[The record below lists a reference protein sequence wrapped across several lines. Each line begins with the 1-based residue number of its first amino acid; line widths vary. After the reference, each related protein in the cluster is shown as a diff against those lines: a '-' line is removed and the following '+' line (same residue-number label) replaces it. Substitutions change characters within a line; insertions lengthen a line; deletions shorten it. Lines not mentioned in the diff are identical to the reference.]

1 MNERIDVLIPV
12 YNGAKYI
19 SACINSI
26 INQTYKNLNII
37 VLDDGSKD
45 ESLDIIKN
53 LALKDERIKVYS
65 KPNEKKVSIARN
77 FLLDKIESKYFIFV
91 DADDI
96 VSKYYIENLM
106 NAIIKTSA
114 QMACCEYTVFKC
126 MLSKSNKLKRL
137 KTYNSNDAIGEFVL
151 GGRGHFMLWN
161 KLIESS
167 LIKNINFNNDINYG
181 EDMFFVLDVLH
192 KNDIKVASIANWL
205 YYYKIFNLKSISKGG
220 LNENKKLFLETLIK
234 YEKEERYLSNTR
246 IISTWIYLTA
256 TYYQVL
262 AKKDKEYK
270 KYLKKI
276 KKERKNSV
284 KDELEHFVVM
294 GRP

>member
-1 MNERIDVLIPV
+1 MNEKIDVLIPV

-26 INQTYKNLNII
+26 INQTYKDLNII

-45 ESLDIIKN
+45 ESLDIIKK

-106 NAIIKTSA
+106 NAIIKTGA
-114 QMACCEYTVFKC
+114 QMACCEYTLFKC
-126 MLSKSNKLKRL
+126 LLSKSKKLKGL
-137 KTYNSNDAIGEFVL
+137 KTYNSSDAIGEFVL

-161 KLIESS
+161 KLIDAS

-192 KNDIKVASIANWL
+192 KNDIKVVSIKNWL
-205 YYYKIFNLKSISKGG
+205 YYYKVFNFKSISKGG
-220 LNENKKLFLETLIK
+220 LNSNKKLFLETLIK
-234 YEKEERYLSNTR
+234 YEKEERYLENTR

-256 TYYQVL
+256 TYYQML
-262 AKKDKEYK
+262 ARKDKKYK
-270 KYLKKI
+270 AYLKKI
-276 KKERKNSV
+276 KKERNDKV
-284 KDELEHFVVM
+284 KEEIAHYVVI

>member
-1 MNERIDVLIPV
+1 MNEKVDVLIPV

-19 SACINSI
+19 RSCLNSI

-45 ESLDIIKN
+45 ESLHIIEDM
-53 LALKDERIKVYS
+53 AATDERIKVYS

-77 FLLDKIESKYFIFV
+77 YLLNKIESKYFIFV

-96 VSKYYIENLM
+96 VSKYFIEDLM
-106 NAIIKTSA
+106 NALIKTGA
-114 QMACCEYTVFKC
+114 QMACCEYTIFKC
-126 MLSKSNKLKRL
+126 FLSKSSKLKGL
-137 KTYNSNDAIGEFVL
+137 KLYNSNDAIGEFVL

-161 KLIESS
+161 KLIDTS

-192 KNDIKVASIANWL
+192 KNDIKVVSIKNWL
-205 YYYKIFNLKSISKGG
+205 YFYKIFNFKSISKGG

-234 YEKEERYLSNTR
+234 YEKEKRYLSNTR

-262 AKKDKEYK
+262 ARGDKKYK
-270 KYLKKI
+270 KYLRKVKKR
-276 KKERKNSV
+276 KKK
-284 KDELEHFVVM
+284 
-294 GRP
+294 

>member
-19 SACINSI
+19 KDCLNSI
-26 INQTYKNLNII
+26 INQTYKDLNII

-45 ESLDIIKN
+45 ESLDIIEKF
-53 LALKDERIKVYS
+53 ALKDERIKVYS

-96 VSKYYIENLM
+96 VSKYFIENLM
-106 NAIIKTSA
+106 NAIIKTGA
-114 QMACCEYTVFKC
+114 QMACCEYTLFKC

-161 KLIESS
+161 KLIESK

-205 YYYKIFNLKSISKGG
+205 YYYKVFNLKSISKGG

-262 AKKDKEYK
+262 VKKDKEYK
-270 KYLKKI
+270 KYLRKI